1 MNNQRLSQTQRQEL
15 KLSPQQIQLMKLL
28 QLPLIE
34 LEQRIKEEMEIN
46 PALEDV
52 RDNDYDDEP
61 TVDDP
66 NEEDYNEEY
75 GEEKDSEEKDNGEER
90 DNNGENDDYN
100 DDEVNFSKDDEFDIN
115 DYLPEEDRDDY
126 SYKYQA
132 NNYSDDDDL
141 YESPIVN
148 EETFQDYLNRQLAY
162 RDLTEKQLQIG
173 EYIIGNLDDNGYL
186 SRTTLNIVDD
196 LLFTMNLSATEEEV
210 KEVLAI
216 VQELDPP
223 GIAARN
229 LQECLLIQ
237 LKRLQEENPYL
248 NLDLSITIVNDF
260 FEEFTKK
267 HYDKIAKKLEVSNRD
282 LKAALDEILKLN
294 PKPADASSASTK
306 NIHYITPDFFI
317 FVRDGKV
324 ELSLDG
330 RNAPELR
337 VSKSYINMLE
347 EFSNS
352 KDSRS
357 KQEAVQF
364 VKQKI
369 DAAKWFI
376 DAINQRQTTLYKTM
390 KAIVEMQEEYFI
402 TGDEAKL
409 KPMILKDVAEKVG
422 LDISTISRVANSKY
436 VQTPYGTFMLKF
448 FFSEGIKNEGGEEVS
463 TREIKKIL
471 KDCVENED
479 KAKPMTDEQ
488 LMLILKEKGYPIA
501 RRTVAKYREQLG
513 IPVGRMRKKI

>member
-1 MNNQRLSQTQRQEL
+1 
-15 KLSPQQIQLMKLL
+15 
-28 QLPLIE
+28 
-34 LEQRIKEEMEIN
+34 
-46 PALEDV
+46 
-52 RDNDYDDEP
+52 
-61 TVDDP
+61 
-66 NEEDYNEEY
+66 
-75 GEEKDSEEKDNGEER
+75 
-90 DNNGENDDYN
+90 
-100 DDEVNFSKDDEFDIN
+100 
-115 DYLPEEDRDDY
+115 
-126 SYKYQA
+126 
-132 NNYSDDDDL
+132 
-141 YESPIVN
+141 
-148 EETFQDYLNRQLAY
+148 
-162 RDLTEKQLQIG
+162 
-173 EYIIGNLDDNGYL
+173 
-186 SRTTLNIVDD
+186 
-196 LLFTMNLSATEEEV
+196 
-210 KEVLAI
+210 
-216 VQELDPP
+216 
-223 GIAARN
+223 
-229 LQECLLIQ
+229 
-237 LKRLQEENPYL
+237 
-248 NLDLSITIVNDF
+248 
-260 FEEFTKK
+260 
-267 HYDKIAKKLEVSNRD
+267 
-282 LKAALDEILKLN
+282 
-294 PKPADASSASTK
+294 
-306 NIHYITPDFFI
+306 
-317 FVRDGKV
+317 
-324 ELSLDG
+324 
-330 RNAPELR
+330 
-337 VSKSYINMLE
+337 MLE

-390 KAIVEMQEEYFI
+390 KAIVEMQEEYFL

>member
-1 MNNQRLSQTQRQEL
+1 MNQRLTQTQRQEL

-34 LEQRIKEEMEIN
+34 LEQRIKEEIEAN
-46 PALEDV
+46 PALEEDA
-52 RDNDYDDEP
+52 REDYDDNEP
-61 TVDDP
+61 IADENIDD
-66 NEEDYNEEY
+66 
-75 GEEKDSEEKDNGEER
+75 
-90 DNNGENDDYN
+90 GENDDYN

-126 SYKYQA
+126 SYKLQA

-141 YESPIVN
+141 YEAPIVN
-148 EETFQDYLNRQLAY
+148 EETFQDYLNQQLAY
-162 RDLTEKQLQIG
+162 RNLTEKQLAIG

-186 SRTTLNIVDD
+186 NRPVPNIADD
-196 LLFTMNLSATEEEV
+196 LLFTMNISATEEEV
-210 KEVLAI
+210 LEVLKV

-237 LKRLQEENPYL
+237 LKRLQEENPFMDL
-248 NLDLSITIVNDF
+248 SLSITIVKDF

-267 HYDKIAKKLEVSNRD
+267 HYDKIAKKLEVSNRE

-294 PKPADASSASTK
+294 PKPADASSTGSK
-306 NIHYITPDFFI
+306 NIHYITPDFFV

-330 RNAPELR
+330 RNAPELHI
-337 VSKSYINMLE
+337 SKSYLKMLE
-347 EFSNS
+347 EFSGS
-352 KDSRS
+352 KGSRS
-357 KQEAVQF
+357 MQEAAQF
-364 VKQKI
+364 VRQKI

-376 DAINQRQTTLYKTM
+376 DAINQRQNTLYVTM
-390 KAIVEMQEEYFI
+390 KAITELQEEYFL
-402 TGDEAKL
+402 TGDETKL
-409 KPMILKDVAEKVG
+409 KPMILKDVADKVG

-436 VQTPYGTFMLKF
+436 VQTPYGTFLLKY
-448 FFSEGIKNEGGEEVS
+448 FFSEGITNEDGEEVS

-471 KDCVENED
+471 KDAVDSED
-479 KAKPMTDEQ
+479 KSNPMTDEQ
-488 LMLILKEKGYPIA
+488 LMQVLKEKGYPIA